1 MRLPEFNYLEPKTMR
16 EACALLARAQGC
28 ARILAGGTD
37 LIVAMKQRRQLPTA
51 VINLKTVEGLDFIEE
66 EQGYLRIGALT
77 TLDKLVKADLVRQKA
92 PLLAQAAFEVGS
104 PLLRTRGTLGGNL
117 CLDTR
122 CKFYNQSE
130 FWRSS
135 NPPCHKAGGQRCLVT
150 NREKACYATYS
161 GDTAPALIAL
171 GARIVLSGEK
181 EDRVI
186 DLRDFYTMESKYPHI
201 LSTRENEIL
210 SEVQVPIPGAGNRSV
225 YLKYRRRKSI
235 DFPEVGV
242 AISLDFDGSIC
253 RKGAIVL
260 TGVGSGPLPVEET
273 NQILANQTLA
283 ENAISLAAEAAVRAA
298 KPVKTGMLSPL
309 YKRKLVADLVSE
321 GLKSMMKS

>member
-1 MRLPEFNYLEPKTMR
+1 MRLPEFSYLEPKTVR
-16 EACALLARAQGC
+16 EACALLRQERGC
-28 ARILAGGTD
+28 ARVLAGGTD
-37 LIVAMKQRRQLPTA
+37 LIVAMKQRRQLPSA
-51 VINLKTVEGLDFIEE
+51 VINLKSVAGLDSLEE

-77 TLDKLVKADLVRQKA
+77 SLEKLAKTDLVRQKV

-122 CKFYNQSE
+122 CKYYNQSE

-135 NPPCHKAGGQRCLVT
+135 NPPCYKAGGLRCLVT
-150 NREKACYATYS
+150 NKEKACFAAYS

-171 GARIVLSGEK
+171 GARIVLSGEQ

-186 DLRDFYTMESKYPHI
+186 SLRDFYTMESKFPHI
-201 LSTRENEIL
+201 LNTQEYEIL

-235 DFPEVGV
+235 DFPEAGV
-242 AISLDFDGSIC
+242 AISLDLDGPIC
-253 RKGAIVL
+253 RTAAIVL
-260 TGVGSGPLPVEET
+260 TGVGSGPLPVEEV
-273 NQILANQTLA
+273 NQILPGQTLD
-283 ENAISLAAEAAVRAA
+283 EETISRAAEAASRAA
-298 KPVKTGMLSPL
+298 RPVKTGMLSPQ
-309 YKRKLVADLVSE
+309 YKRRLVADLVSE
-321 GLKSMMKS
+321 GLKSIVKS